1 MNLRVVRI
9 ASGILSVF
17 LLIYV
22 GFQIFSG
29 SRSNYTTQAVYVQS
43 VTQTVSVDGI
53 FFRDETVIPVEASGV
68 VSSYYPVGTKVA
80 VRTALGCVYQSDA
93 ALRNQYRLNDLQN
106 AKNALQKAESSAS
119 ASDVVKPEV
128 LNGQASDCVS
138 RIISSRDKEDL
149 SGLSDLK
156 AELLE
161 VMARRALVLS
171 ETTDYSAR
179 TDALSQQ
186 IDSLQ
191 SQAEGGMQEFSST
204 ASGYYVDHV
213 DGWEGTLNADHREAM
228 TVADVEKFTAD
239 YEGDETDQSSVK
251 IVTNHDWQF
260 VFTLS
265 EQELQSTSGSRT
277 MTLQFPGLSDPV
289 KMKVLS
295 TDRDAESGR
304 YKVTLQGD
312 TVSAYLLNARVQT
325 AEILV
330 TTYNG
335 LKIPKE
341 ALRFPDNQ
349 MGVYVLLG
357 DKMYFRKVDVIY
369 ETTDYVLS
377 RTYYKGDSDGAEF
390 VKLYDTIIVKGK
402 DLYDQ
407 KLLR

>member
-22 GFQIFSG
+22 GFQIFSE

-128 LNGQASDCVS
+128 LNGQASDCVL

-191 SQAEGGMQEFSST
+191 SQTEGGMQEFSST

-213 DGWEGTLNADHREAM
+213 DGWEGTLNADYREAM

-304 YKVTLQGD
+304 YKVTLQGE

-357 DKMYFRKVDVIY
+357 AQMYFRKVDVIY

-377 RTYYKGDSDGAEF
+377 RTYYKGDPDGAEF

>member
-1 MNLRVVRI
+1 
-9 ASGILSVF
+9 
-17 LLIYV
+17 
-22 GFQIFSG
+22 
-29 SRSNYTTQAVYVQS
+29 
-43 VTQTVSVDGI
+43 
-53 FFRDETVIPVEASGV
+53 
-68 VSSYYPVGTKVA
+68 
-80 VRTALGCVYQSDA
+80 
-93 ALRNQYRLNDLQN
+93 
-106 AKNALQKAESSAS
+106 
-119 ASDVVKPEV
+119 
-128 LNGQASDCVS
+128 
-138 RIISSRDKEDL
+138 
-149 SGLSDLK
+149 
-156 AELLE
+156 
-161 VMARRALVLS
+161 
-171 ETTDYSAR
+171 
-179 TDALSQQ
+179 
-186 IDSLQ
+186 
-191 SQAEGGMQEFSST
+191 MQEFSST

-213 DGWEGTLNADHREAM
+213 DGWEGTLNADYREAM

-239 YEGDETDQSSVK
+239 YAGDETDQSSVK

-377 RTYYKGDSDGAEF
+377 RTYYKGDPDGAEF